1 MIGCHAREYRKREV
15 ERDKRERRVVEYE
28 QAKAIF
34 PEMQEVWRIG
44 LKRLRFWDS
53 LPKRQGPGRLVR
65 LNP

>member
-1 MIGCHAREYRKREV
+1 VIGCHARVYRKREV

-44 LKRLRFWDS
+44 LKCLHFWDS
-53 LPKRQGPGRLVR
+53 LP
-65 LNP
+65 